1 MKSFN
6 KIILASLFVISGM
19 ASAQIGIGISTP
31 AASSV
36 LDLSSSS
43 KGLLVP
49 RMTSI
54 DRDAISQPA
63 KGLLI
68 YNTTDGG
75 FNFYDSGWQDFVP
88 TYKTVTIPGA
98 IATISR
104 TDGPMAGMRLEPK
117 AGIYSV
123 SFNSQF
129 TNSINITTSLNTG
142 VCNQDLIT
150 IYNNLLAVPTT
161 NSSHN
166 FNFINETVTPGK
178 YHVNSAIAIAGTV
191 TLDGLGDPNSLFIF
205 HANGAINAAAST
217 TIALTGNAQACNVFW
232 VSEGAPGIG
241 ADSTMKGILIG
252 HGGAVAVGARVN
264 LEGSMFSTYGAVA
277 FGPGTA
283 SVALNSTSITNIDL
297 MSLKTFVM
305 FSGGGAIN
313 NTGISIYNGDIATDA
328 GATGSIAAGP
338 ATVNGTLYPAGIS
351 TATYSSAFSTA
362 LTLASF
368 SLYKNGILIPSSNR
382 TVTCSQAV
390 SSISLLS
397 MVSVS
402 DGDVIDVRWK
412 TDGGTLS
419 VSDRTLTMIK
429 VK

>member
-1 MKSFN
+1 MKGYN
-6 KIILASLFVISGM
+6 IIAIASLLIISEL
-19 ASAQIGIGISTP
+19 AFAQFGIGISTP
-31 AASSV
+31 EVSSV
-36 LDLSSSS
+36 LDISSSS

-49 RMTSI
+49 RMTSTE
-54 DRDAISQPA
+54 RDAISQPA

-68 YNTTDGG
+68 FNLTDGG
-75 FNFYDSGWQDFVP
+75 FNYYDSGWQDFVP
-88 TYKTVTIPGA
+88 TYKTITASGD
-98 IATISR
+98 IATISN
-104 TDGPMAGMRLEPK
+104 TDEPMTGMRLEPK
-117 AGIYSV
+117 PGIYSV

-129 TNSINITTSLNTG
+129 TNSINITTTLNTG

-150 IYNNLLAVPTT
+150 IYNNLLAVTTT
-161 NSSHN
+161 NSTHN

-178 YHVNSAIAIAGTV
+178 YYVESAIAIAGTL
-191 TLDGLGDPNSLFIF
+191 TLDALGNPNALFIF
-205 HANGAINAAAST
+205 HANGAINAAAGT
-217 TIALTGNAQACNVFW
+217 TIALAGGAQACNVFW

-297 MSLKTFVM
+297 LSLKTFVM

-338 ATVNGTLYPAGIS
+338 ATVNGTLFPPGVS
-351 TATYSSAFSTA
+351 SATYSSAFSTA
-362 LTLASF
+362 ITLATF
-368 SLYKNGILIPSSNR
+368 SLYKNGIIIPSSKR
-382 TVTCSQAV
+382 AVTCSQAV

-397 MVSVS
+397 MVTIS
-402 DGDVIDVRWK
+402 DGDSLDVRWK
-412 TDGGTLS
+412 TDSGTLS

-429 VK
+429 VQ